1 MLDKAHCMINMDDE
15 EEYLDFYD
23 FTKSYENHPDA
34 VMPPKEERKVAA
46 KIIEENDSEESWD
59 DCDEQSLDPAEIDE
73 GFEIVDESESS
84 FQVVESKL
92 GSSPGKSGTQAGAS
106 DSKSFSIVDKPE
118 SAATSV
124 DFSSL
129 SKQFKPKVGTGKTRE
144 EVLLGLDVKR
154 AQLLANGEV
163 KLGSGKIIGA
173 RRYKHIYRQ
182 KLAPADSRESAI
194 IGKLQ
199 LEYKKAMALKNG
211 GVGDSLGTGYLAKQA
226 FSEKVK
232 GQKAQHAYAL
242 KTGMLGMV
250 NRKHFRDPTATL

>member
-1 MLDKAHCMINMDDE
+1 M
-15 EEYLDFYD
+15 
-23 FTKSYENHPDA
+23 
-34 VMPPKEERKVAA
+34 
-46 KIIEENDSEESWD
+46 
-59 DCDEQSLDPAEIDE
+59 
-73 GFEIVDESESS
+73 SS

-92 GSSPGKSGTQAGAS
+92 GSSPGKSGTEAAAS

-129 SKQFKPKVGTGKTRE
+129 SKQFVPKVGTGRTRE

-173 RRYKHIYRQ
+173 RRYKHIYKQ

-250 NRKHFRDPTATL
+250 NRKHFRDPTSTL